1 MTSVAAKAKTKAKP
15 KAKKAIIVESPT
27 KTRTLTKF
35 LGDEYV
41 LLASS
46 GHFRDLPEDGMA
58 VDIENDFE
66 PTYVIT
72 AKKTVDTLKKGLKGI
87 DEVYLATDPDREG
100 EAIAWHLREALGLDN
115 AKRIAFNEITASA
128 VAEALANPGEIDM
141 DLVDA
146 QQARRILDRIVGYKL
161 SPLLSRRL
169 GGKLSAGRVQ
179 SAALR
184 LICDRERERAAF
196 DAVEYWSISATVTP
210 DGEEQAFEA
219 ELKTIDGKDHELSAE
234 SEVTPIVEELEKADY
249 RVSEVERKQVKR
261 NPQPPF
267 RTSTLQRRAANALR
281 YSARKTMSVAQ
292 QLYEGV
298 DTGDGTV
305 GLITYMRT
313 DSTRIA
319 DSARE
324 QAVGFIEQTFGEKF
338 VGPGAKGKETKGAQD
353 AHEGIRPSDITL
365 TPEALAPFLEKDELA
380 LYTLIWKQMVAS
392 QMAPALVDQ
401 TGLNIEAGRCGLRAT
416 GSIVVFPGFL
426 EVMGREDDEDTSL
439 PEVEEGQ
446 DLKLLGIA
454 PEQHFTQPPPRFSEA
469 TLIRA
474 MEEAGIGRPSTYAS
488 TLNTL
493 RNRSYVRMDKRQ
505 FVPTPLGMNVTDFLV
520 EGFPEILEI
529 EFTAG
534 VEEQL
539 DTVEAGERPWVGVLH
554 DFYEPFARLFDEVH
568 DGPPKV
574 LEGQVCPECGG
585 ALHIRYSRH
594 GKFAGCENYPECE
607 YILDLDDGVIER
619 PKVEETEHVCP
630 ECGEPL
636 VIRPGRRGR
645 FFACT
650 GYPECKYT
658 ANVGEDNSPQERQ
671 KPKTTGES
679 CPECDGGEL
688 LIREGKRG
696 TFLGCS
702 NYPGCR
708 YTRDYADET
717 ATGDAPDKPEGE
729 ATPDPNAINVTCDKC
744 GSGMSIRSG
753 GRGRFLGCNNYPDCK
768 GTKPISAAIEA
779 GWTPP
784 EAEKTGEECPECGEE
799 LVVRG
804 GRRGK
809 FVACSGYPKCKYT
822 TDYVEPKEEDKP
834 E

>member
-1 MTSVAAKAKTKAKP
+1 MTAVT
-15 KAKKAIIVESPT
+15 AKKAIIVESPT

-35 LGDEYV
+35 LGDEYT

-46 GHFRDLPEDGMA
+46 GHFRDLPEDGMS

-100 EAIAWHLREALGLDN
+100 EAIAWHLREALGLEG

-184 LICDRERERAAF
+184 LVCDRERERAAF
-196 DAVEYWSISATVTP
+196 DPVEYWSITATVTP
-210 DGEEQAFEA
+210 DGKEQAFEA
-219 ELKTIDGKDHELSAE
+219 ELKTIDGKDHELAAE
-234 SEVTPIVEELEKADY
+234 SEVTPIIEELEKADY
-249 RVSEVERKQVKR
+249 RVAEVERKQVKR
-261 NPQPPF
+261 NPQAPF

-298 DTGDGTV
+298 DTGEGTV

-324 QAVGFIEQTFGEKF
+324 QAVGFIEETFGKKF
-338 VGPGAKGKETKGAQD
+338 VGPGAKGKEAKGAQD
-353 AHEGIRPSDITL
+353 AHEGIRPSDITR
-365 TPEALAPFLEKDELA
+365 TPEAMEQYLEKDELA

-401 TGLNIEAGRCGLRAT
+401 TGVNIEAGRCGLRAT

-426 EVMGREDDEDTSL
+426 EVMGREDEEDRSL
-439 PEVEEGQ
+439 PEVEEDQ
-446 DLKLLGIA
+446 DLKLLGIE

-469 TLIRA
+469 TLIHA

-493 RNRSYVRMDKRQ
+493 RNRNYVRMEKRQ
-505 FVPTPLGMNVTDFLV
+505 FVPTALGMNVTDFLV
-520 EGFPEILEI
+520 DGFPEILEI

-539 DTVEAGERPWVGVLH
+539 DTVETGERDWVGVLR
-554 DFYEPFARLFDEVH
+554 DFYEPFAKLFDEVQ

-585 ALHIRYSRH
+585 ALQVRYSRH
-594 GKFAGCENYPECE
+594 GKFAGCENYPDCE

-619 PKVEETEHVCP
+619 PKVEETDYVCP
-630 ECGEPL
+630 ECGKPL

-650 GYPECKYT
+650 GYPECEYT
-658 ANVGEDNSPQERQ
+658 ANVGEDGSPQERQ
-671 KPKTTGES
+671 KPKTTGET
-679 CPECDGGEL
+679 CPECGNGEL
-688 LIREGKRG
+688 LIREGRRG
-696 TFLGCS
+696 KFLGCS
-702 NYPGCR
+702 NYPRCH

-717 ATGDAPDKPEGE
+717 ATGDAPDRPEGE
-729 ATPDPNAINVTCDKC
+729 EAPSDPNAVNVTCDKC
-744 GSGMSIRSG
+744 GAGMSIRSG
-753 GRGRFLGCNNYPDCK
+753 RRGKFLGCNNYPECK

-784 EAEKTGEECPECGEE
+784 EAEKTGEECPECGKP
-799 LVVRG
+799 LVIREG
-804 GRRGK
+804 KRGK
-809 FVACSGYPKCKYT
+809 FVACSGYPKCRYT
-822 TDYVEPKEEDKP
+822 TDYVEPKEESKS

>member
-1 MTSVAAKAKTKAKP
+1 MTAVA
-15 KAKKAIIVESPT
+15 AKKAIIVESPT

-35 LGDEYV
+35 LGDEYK

-72 AKKTVDTLKKGLKGI
+72 AKKTVATLKKGLKGI

-100 EAIAWHLREALGLDN
+100 EAIAWHLREALGLDD
-115 AKRIAFNEITASA
+115 AKRITFNEITASA
-128 VAEALANPGEIDM
+128 VAEALDNPGDIDQ
-141 DLVDA
+141 DLVNA
-146 QQARRILDRIVGYKL
+146 YQARRILDRIVGYKL
-161 SPLLSRRL
+161 SPLLSLRV
-169 GGKLSAGRVQ
+169 GGRYNAGLSAGRVQ
-179 SAALR
+179 SAVLR

-196 DAVEYWSISATVTP
+196 DPVEYWSITATVTP

-219 ELKTIDGKDHELSAE
+219 ELKTIDGDEHGLATEE
-234 SEVTPIVEELEKADY
+234 QVTPIVEELEKADY
-249 RVSEVERKQVKR
+249 RVAEIERKQVKR

-267 RTSTLQRRAANALR
+267 RTSTLQRRAAGVLR

-298 DTGDGTV
+298 ETDEGTV

-324 QAVGFIEQTFGEKF
+324 QAVGFIEEKWGEKF

-353 AHEGIRPSDITL
+353 AHEGIRPSDITR
-365 TPEALAPFLEKDELA
+365 TPEAMAKYLEKDELA

-401 TGLNIEAGRCGLRAT
+401 TGVNIEAGRCGLRAS

-426 EVMGREDDEDTSL
+426 EVMGREDDEDNSL
-439 PEVEEGQ
+439 PELEEGQ
-446 DLKLLGIA
+446 NLELLGIE
-454 PEQHFTQPPPRFSEA
+454 PEQHFTQPPPRFTEA
-469 TLIRA
+469 SLIRA
-474 MEEAGIGRPSTYAS
+474 MEENGIGRPSTYAS

-493 RNRSYVRMDKRQ
+493 RNRSYVRMEKRQ
-505 FVPTPLGMNVTDFLV
+505 FVPTPLGMTVTDFLV
-520 EGFPEILEI
+520 DGFPKILEI
-529 EFTAG
+529 EFTAE

-539 DTVEAGERPWVGVLH
+539 DTVETGNRDWVSVLR
-554 DFYEPFARLFDEVH
+554 DFYGPFAKLLDEVQNK
-568 DGPPKV
+568 PPQV
-574 LEGQVCPECGG
+574 LEGQKCPKCGG
-585 ALHIRYSRH
+585 ELQVRYSRH
-594 GKFAGCENYPECE
+594 GKFAGCENYPECD
-607 YILDLDDGVIER
+607 YTLDLDDGVIER
-619 PKVEETEHVCP
+619 PKIEETEYVCP
-630 ECGEPL
+630 ECGKPL

-658 ANVGEDNSPQERQ
+658 ANVGEDGSPQERQ
-671 KPKTTGES
+671 KLKTTGEA
-679 CPECDGGEL
+679 CPECGDGEL
-688 LIREGKRG
+688 LIREGRRG
-696 TFLGCS
+696 KFLGCS
-702 NYPGCR
+702 NYPRCR

-717 ATGDAPDKPEGE
+717 ATGDAPDRPEGE
-729 ATPDPNAINVTCDKC
+729 ATADPNAVNVTCDKC
-744 GSGMSIRSG
+744 GAGMSIRSG
-753 GRGRFLGCNNYPDCK
+753 KQGKFLGCNNYPDCK

-784 EAEKTGEECPECGEE
+784 EAEKTGEVCPECGKP
-799 LVVRG
+799 LVIRS

-809 FVACSGYPKCKYT
+809 FVACTGYPKCRYT
-822 TDYVEPKEEDKP
+822 TDYVEPKEEDKS